1 MIFEDSRLHEVPK
14 PWYSFTRRIGSLLMV
29 IGILF
34 LVVFIGIFMDTYDSP
49 EGFSWPVLLFL
60 VFGLFLLLFGLY
72 GFLDNKD
79 KWMINLPFNRLLYE
93 LVSEKT
99 PEMLQQNGYKFLENE
114 NSTIINA
121 IKSNGRPVAKS
132 YRIIAP
138 GNYFDFEFA
147 LTYTSSK
154 NGGYYNFAMTISN
167 VTMKNLYSV
176 KKFHGQMHAF
186 LEKIEY
192 RKFKEVLKD

>member
-1 MIFEDSRLHEVPK
+1 MKLEDSRLHDVPK
-14 PWYSFTRRIGSLLMV
+14 PWYSFSRRIGSLLMAM
-29 IGILF
+29 GILF
-34 LVVFIGIFMDTYDSP
+34 LVFFIGIFMTTYDSP
-49 EGFSWPVLLFL
+49 EGFNSPVIIFL
-60 VFGLFLLLFGLY
+60 VIGFLFFLIGLY
-72 GFLDNKD
+72 GFMDNKD

-99 PEMLQQNGYKFLENE
+99 PEMLQQNGYKFIENE
-114 NSTIINA
+114 NSTIINS

-132 YRIIAP
+132 YRLFAP

-154 NGGYYNFAMTISN
+154 NGGYYNFVMTINN

-186 LEKIEY
+186 LDEIEY
-192 RKFKEVLKD
+192 RKFKQVLKD